1 MIKNIIF
8 DIGGVIAYFDENEVV
23 STYSGD
29 KKVQKFLKENVIYS
43 PEWVKCGLIDLGYIS
58 LENMGHIIC
67 DRTDHIYDEFVMDL
81 SVNHINFIDVKDNVL
96 DLIKRLKNNGYKVYL
111 LSNTNEKAMAK
122 HNEKHLEELVDG
134 AVLSYQVHSV
144 KPHLGIY
151 KELLNKYNLNPIE
164 SIFIDDRKANIDT
177 ANKLGII
184 GVKVKSNSY
193 EDVIDSLKKYNVNV
207 D

>member
-1 MIKNIIF
+1 
-8 DIGGVIAYFDENEVV
+8 
-23 STYSGD
+23 
-29 KKVQKFLKENVIYS
+29 
-43 PEWVKCGLIDLGYIS
+43 
-58 LENMGHIIC
+58 
-67 DRTDHIYDEFVMDL
+67 MDL

-96 DLIKRLKNNGYKVYL
+96 DLIKRLKYNGYKVYL
-111 LSNTNEKAMAK
+111 LSNTNKKAMAK
-122 HNEKHLEELVDG
+122 HNEKQLEDLVDG

-151 KELLNKYNLNPIE
+151 KELLNKYNLNPSE

-184 GVKVKSNSY
+184 GVKVKPNSY